1 MFHDAFALARFAFL
15 LSVSLGFTTLAS
27 GQTLGLTEIARF
39 DLSLTANPA
48 GNAFIGGNPIGL
60 AYNGSKLYVAGLN
73 SGTTTANVSIV
84 EVTNPTATGLNVT
97 PTYSAPFG
105 PISTVGSAS
114 RGYTGLAIKGSKL
127 SASYD
132 SGTNTP
138 TAFQMFDASTN
149 SKLWDL
155 ANSGTNTANIGTT
168 RGFGGPDFDP
178 GFNADPAQGSGLA
191 WTTQNQGRR
200 FLNESSSGAA
210 IYTTTAGTPAGAV
223 QGMIINIVPNSTT
236 WRDIAF
242 NPATGDMYTR
252 VNNSVSATLRT
263 GSNTNISLTGT
274 AGQSTVIVALTAAN
288 AVGTNLGFMNG
299 VTTSLY
305 NSYAGNALIF
315 NDRTSSAAGQAWTS
329 IIKFA
334 TTTGTTITPTWTF
347 LDAGPATGNAI
358 YDFGWDPA
366 TQTLAVSDYTNRT
379 VSLFSTAVPE
389 PSTYAVMAGAFAVI
403 GVVASRKRK
412 IAA

>member
-1 MFHDAFALARFAFL
+1 MFHDAFALVRFAFL

-39 DLSLTANPA
+39 NVSLTSSST
-48 GNAFIGGNPIGL
+48 GGSFIGGNPVAV
-60 AYNGSKLYVAGLN
+60 AYNGSKLYLAGLN
-73 SGTTTANVSIV
+73 SGTTTANVGII
-84 EVTNPTATGLNVT
+84 EITNPSATGLGIT

-105 PISTVGSAS
+105 PLTTIGSAS
-114 RGYTGLAIKGSKL
+114 RGYTGLAIKGTKL
-127 SASYD
+127 SATYD
-132 SGTNTP
+132 SGSNTP
-138 TAFQMFDASTN
+138 TAVQMFDASTN
-149 SKLWDL
+149 TKLWDL
-155 ANSGTNTANIGTT
+155 ANSGTTTANIGTT
-168 RGFGGPDFDP
+168 RGYAGPDFDP
-178 GFNADPAQGSGLA
+178 GFNANPAAGSGLA
-191 WTTQNQGRR
+191 WVTQGQGRR
-200 FLNESSSGAA
+200 FLNDAATGAA
-210 IYTTTAGTPAGAV
+210 IYTTTAGTPAGAT
-223 QGMIINIVPNSTT
+223 QGMAINTNPTSTT
-236 WRDIAF
+236 WRDVAF
-242 NPATGDMYTR
+242 NPATGDLYTR
-252 VNNSVSATLRT
+252 VNNNVSATLRT

-274 AGQSTVIVALTAAN
+274 AEQSSVIVPLSSAN
-288 AVGTNLGFMNG
+288 SVGTNVAFMNG
-299 VTTSLY
+299 VTASDV
-305 NSYAGNALIF
+305 NSYIGNALIF